1 MRRGLVLAAL
11 LASTALLT
19 APAMAAG
26 YKFEKVGTI
35 KLPGKPGHGDIV
47 TYDPSNKMIYVSL
60 VDDGLAVVDTRTNK
74 VVHYIQNVPS
84 PNGND
89 ADANYVYVACADGPG
104 AGKVNAIAVISKKTW
119 KEVARVTT
127 KGTSPDWIEAD
138 PKNHLVYTTSDDNNW
153 IEVYTSGAKPA
164 FKAKWP
170 LYPPKGGPDVAILL
184 EHKHRIFQSVDSWL
198 DEVNTNT
205 GAVVG
210 HVDTHVK
217 LTKKGGTKDFAYD
230 AAHNRLWNGTTTGG
244 MWVWNPDTLTVI
256 KKLPEKGQGV
266 DQVGYDPKLGLV
278 YAFDGGAKG
287 VDAYDANAMTY
298 AGFLPT
304 GVGLTHS
311 GTVDT
316 DTHVVYAYAGDAG
329 ALMLFKPVKE

>member
-1 MRRGLVLAAL
+1 MSRTMVAAAL

-26 YKFEKVGTI
+26 YSFEKVGTV

-60 VDDGLAVVDTRTNK
+60 AGDGLAVVDTRTNK
-74 VVHYIQNVPS
+74 VAHYIQNVPS

-89 ADANYVYVACADGPG
+89 ADADYVYVACADGPG
-104 AGKVNAIAVISKKTW
+104 AGKVNAIVVISKKTW

-138 PKNHLVYTTSDDNNW
+138 PKNHLLYTTSDDNNW
-153 IEVYTSGAKPA
+153 IEVYSLGAKPE

-170 LYPPKGGPDVAILL
+170 LYPAKGGPDVAILVAP
-184 EHKHRIFQSVDSWL
+184 KHRIYQSVDSWV
-198 DEVNTNT
+198 DEVNTGS
-205 GAVVG
+205 GAVVK

-217 LTKKGGTKDFAYD
+217 LTKKGGTKDFAFD
-230 AAHNRLWNGTTTGG
+230 AAHDRLWNATTTGG
-244 MWVWNPDTLTVI
+244 MWVWNPDTLTVV
-256 KKLPEKGQGV
+256 KKLPEKASGV

-287 VDAYDANAMTY
+287 VDAYDANALKY

-304 GVGLTHS
+304 GIGLTHS

-316 DTHVVYAYAGDAG
+316 DTHVVYAYAGKADE
-329 ALMLFKPVKE
+329 LVMFKPVKK